1 MKKLFSLV
9 LVCGLVLTGCG
20 SSDDE
25 TAKDNDEKE
34 LEVIKVAASE
44 VPHAEILNS
53 LKDQLE
59 EEGYKIEV
67 TVFDDYIL
75 PNTTVDEGEYDANFF
90 QHITYLNEF
99 NASNGTD
106 LTDVADIH
114 FEPLGIYS
122 NDTTEKNDDF
132 SIDDVKEGA
141 VIAVPDDATNEARAL
156 QLLAAK
162 GIIEL
167 KEDAGI
173 NATTADITSNPKNIE
188 IKEIVASG
196 IPTALPDV
204 DYAVINGNYALTF
217 EVTDKVITTEA
228 TDSDMAEAYKN
239 VLVVK
244 VGNEDSDKTKA
255 LVKALTSKETKEFI
269 EETYKGTVVPVFE

>member
-20 SSDDE
+20 SSDDD

-141 VIAVPDDATNEARAL
+141 VIAVPVDATNEARAL

>member
-20 SSDDE
+20 SSDDD

>member
-9 LVCGLVLTGCG
+9 LVCGLVLVGC
-20 SSDDE
+20 SSQND
-25 TAKDNDEKE
+25 TAKDDKE
-34 LEVIKVAASE
+34 LEVIKVAATE

-53 LKDQLE
+53 LVEQLE
-59 EEGYKIEV
+59 KEGYKLEV

-90 QHITYLNEF
+90 QHITYLNDF
-99 NASNGTD
+99 NKEQGTD
-106 LTDVADIH
+106 LVSAATIH

-122 NDTTEKNDDF
+122 NDTTEKNDNF
-132 SIDDVKEGA
+132 SIDDVKDGA

-167 KEDAGI
+167 KEGVGLK
-173 NATTADITSNPKNIE
+173 ATKADITSNPKNVE

-196 IPTALPDV
+196 VPTALADV
-204 DYAVINGNYALTF
+204 DYALINGNYALTF
-217 EVTDKVITTEA
+217 EVTDKVITIESS
-228 TDSDMAEAYKN
+228 DSDIAEAYTN
-239 VLVVK
+239 VLAVRADDK
-244 VGNEDSDKTKA
+244 DEDKIAA
-255 LVKALTSKETKEFI
+255 LVKALTSKETKAFI
-269 EETYKGTVVPVFE
+269 EKTYKGTVVPVFE